1 MPGRIADTQGEPAPK
16 IFVLCVVKGAAP
28 LRGRYRVFIA
38 TSKEGIRKRRVA
50 SRLSETRGVRKVSA
64 ACDRDGV
71 AGRWRPYVASG
82 IDTGAR

>member
-1 MPGRIADTQGEPAPK
+1 MECVE
-16 IFVLCVVKGAAP
+16 VLGWGQ
-28 LRGRYRVFIA
+28 RSRH
-38 TSKEGIRKRRVA
+38 KEEEAG